1 MQMSPRRKAELP
13 WRVGLLLLALPAGAT
28 LLSISTSDAHPAHL
42 NRMRTEKH
50 GLTQTRKLSHK
61 DTPAR
66 LDPSTRSQAPGDS
79 EVSPTEV
86 HHSSTTL
93 GTANRATHSA
103 PDDNEIALFD
113 DNARMLSKREHTLRN
128 EQLARL
134 LDPAETKRLESELNE
149 LPLNINV
156 TSRVVCTQSICDV
169 SWLSGAPIEELI
181 TELTPWILTQ
191 GNYAVDDTPPAHEGD
206 HAQPTTAEL
215 RMLFQRQE
223 ARN

>member
-1 MQMSPRRKAELP
+1 MQMSPRRKPELP
-13 WRVGLLLLALPAGAT
+13 WRIGLLLLALPAGAT

-42 NRMRTEKH
+42 NQVRTAKR
-50 GLTQTRKLSHK
+50 GLTQTGKLSRK

-66 LDPSTRSQAPGDS
+66 L

-93 GTANRATHSA
+93 GTGNRATHSS
-103 PDDNEIALFD
+103 PDDNEIVLFD
-113 DNARMLSKREHTLRN
+113 DNARLLSKSEHALRN

-134 LDPAETKRLESELNE
+134 LDPAETKRLESELHE

-156 TSRVVCTQSICDV
+156 TSRVLCTQSICEV
-169 SWLSGAPIEELI
+169 SWISGAPIEELI

-191 GNYAVDDTPPAHEGD
+191 GDYAVDDTPPTHEVD